1 MKQYESILPSARIL
15 RFLIGK
21 NAEYLA
27 KQLKQVDYP
36 KASMGPK
43 QNIVTFQKSSDNVL
57 KKILVGSGRGYR
69 PYRGYA
75 AHHPIPY

>member
-21 NAEYLA
+21 NAEYLT

-43 QNIVTFQKSSDNVL
+43 QNIVTFQKPSD
-57 KKILVGSGRGYR
+57 S
-69 PYRGYA
+69 A
-75 AHHPIPY
+75 W

>member
-36 KASMGPK
+36 KVSMGPK
-43 QNIVTFQKSSDNVL
+43 QNIVTFHKPSDNVF
-57 KKILVGSGRGYR
+57 KK
-69 PYRGYA
+69 
-75 AHHPIPY
+75 H